1 MRPLRQDATVALLRA
16 LRERIG
22 DDADVLVERVTSKAW
37 VSATFTGAR
46 HMVDLR
52 LSGAAADAAAD
63 ALLDNL
69 DEAEFRLRGHILA
82 DIGLVSQRRYGL
94 DGAIVV
100 ALSLEALTVED
111 A

>member
-1 MRPLRQDATVALLRA
+1 MQPLRQDATVALLRA

-22 DDADVLVERVTSKAW
+22 SEVEIVVERVTSKAW
-37 VSATFTGAR
+37 ASATFTGAR
-46 HMVDLR
+46 HAVDLR
-52 LSGAAADAAAD
+52 LAGTAAEAAAD
-63 ALLDNL
+63 ALLANL

-94 DGAIVV
+94 DGAMVV